1 MPALI
6 FFLVLPFIRRHL
18 GSKIRPRIRQRLL
31 SNLCLPSALLFINSR
46 LRPHVLVQVKR
57 PRIGLRQ
64 RLRLWRHRVGGHLEN
79 LPLELRR
86 RVLVMMRHGWFTWKI
101 TRGGLFLLQKFSPRR
116 SPGLL
121 LYVSYHSCVP
131 IAAPWPS
138 YVDSSCRSGGCGR
151 SPPQKARTQ
160 QAWPLES
167 VYIPVKSTLS
177 PCSKIQPR
185 RYPPKQGLASSSQ
198 STRACSW
205 FDVYKLA
212 SDAAKGKR
220 HISHSPPP
228 KAGRVSH
235 ARCAIQAA
243 WELHMAWRVN
253 KTKHLV
259 LLGDIH
265 MPRPPSRRR
274 KAFEPTSRGCLE
286 LCRH

>member
-1 MPALI
+1 MENHTRRS
-6 FFLVLPFIRRHL
+6 FSFL
-18 GSKIRPRIRQRLL
+18 K
-31 SNLCLPSALLFINSR
+31 
-46 LRPHVLVQVKR
+46 KY
-57 PRIGLRQ
+57 
-64 RLRLWRHRVGGHLEN
+64 
-79 LPLELRR
+79 
-86 RVLVMMRHGWFTWKI
+86 
-101 TRGGLFLLQKFSPRR
+101 SPRH
-116 SPGLL
+116 SPRLV

-138 YVDSSCRSGGCGR
+138 DVDSSCRSGGCGR
-151 SPPQKARTQ
+151 KPPQKARTQ
-160 QAWPLES
+160 RLLQTTVAVRIRIYTRKIYSSPLFR
-167 VYIPVKSTLS
+167 ILS
-177 PCSKIQPR
+177 R
-185 RYPPKQGLASSSQ
+185 RYLPKQRLVSSSQ

-220 HISHSPPP
+220 PISHSPPP

-235 ARCAIQAA
+235 AKCAIEAA

-253 KTKHLV
+253 KTNHLV